1 MALENFERQ
10 EEMRR
15 ERLNLQQEVKSLQT
29 ELQSKDLEIS
39 NAKTSSNNKV
49 CEEYATYCGSWFESN
64 SYDSQGTRLKQYYFN
79 PFVPVATK
87 TS

>member
-39 NAKTSSNNKV
+39 NAETSSNNKV
-49 CEEYATYCGSWFESN
+49 CEECHILW
-64 SYDSQGTRLKQYYFN
+64 
-79 PFVPVATK
+79 
-87 TS
+87 